1 MSARWL
7 LTAVLAGA
15 LALPAVAHA
24 GGWATVSLSS
34 TPDGLPPDK
43 PWVVDLEILQ
53 HGVTPLEGV
62 EPTVILTKGA
72 TTRTFT
78 AEPTGKPGVYLA
90 QVTFPSGGEWNYKVN
105 DGFSQTHGF
114 APVQIGPDGAEG
126 GFAMPDW
133 AWALLAAAGALA
145 VLFLVGRRLRPA
157 TAPVAQ

>member
-1 MSARWL
+1 
-7 LTAVLAGA
+7 
-15 LALPAVAHA
+15 
-24 GGWATVSLSS
+24 
-34 TPDGLPPDK
+34 
-43 PWVVDLEILQ
+43 
-53 HGVTPLEGV
+53 
-62 EPTVILTKGA
+62 VIISNGK
-72 TTRTFT
+72 TTRTF
-78 AEPTGKPGVYLA
+78 AAKPTGKPGVYLA

-114 APVQIGPDGAEG
+114 APVQIGPDGAAS